1 MKELMY
7 VILIMWLISA
17 ILFSIKILAI
27 FIMKYKELKK
37 YYKITR
43 EDKEKFKYYRDII
56 KEYSIGELG
65 YIYNKKNID
74 VLIKA
79 DIKKLKLQKKIE
91 INNNNLIILNKNNL
105 SSSELFIL
113 DSYKFIDTQ
122 EFKKIYCDKIITS
135 LKNKNILTRINFEN
149 LLIIGIFHILTL
161 FFYLIMLKNIEE
173 LPNQISIFI
182 PILFV
187 YSWCLIAVSMLMA
200 SKVSYTLT
208 KKGKDI
214 YLKLNGLKYYI
225 KDFGRFNEKELK
237 EIKLWKDYILYA
249 IILGESD
256 KLESQIKES

>member
-7 VILIMWLISA
+7 GFLIMWFISA

-79 DIKKLKLQKKIE
+79 DIEKLKLQKKIE

-105 SSSELFIL
+105 SSSELFLL

-122 EFKKIYCDKIITS
+122 EFKKIYRDKIITS
-135 LKNKNILTRINFEN
+135 LKNKNILTRVTFESF
-149 LLIIGIFHILTL
+149 LIIGIFFIFTL
-161 FFYLIMLKNIEE
+161 FFYLIILKNIEE
-173 LPNQISIFI
+173 LPNQISVFI
-182 PILFV
+182 PIQFV